1 MLSSS
6 SKGAFPPSHFAANLP
21 TDSHKML
28 PHKQMSQIHFFVM
41 FVSQKFAADKIG
53 LPQIDRGNFLGE
65 FVSKFV
71 AKM

>member
-1 MLSSS
+1 
-6 SKGAFPPSHFAANLP
+6 
-21 TDSHKML
+21 ML
-28 PHKQMSQIHFFVM
+28 PNNQMLHIHFFVM